1 MTRAIVRL
9 MVALGLVAAG
19 WSIGRA
25 QNAQPDFIL
34 VVDGP
39 VGTTNVQCKSGCELV
54 FGRSADN
61 PRAMHMPTFTY
72 TCTGGV
78 RCSSGEIAG
87 WVKR

>member
-1 MTRAIVRL
+1 MTRVILRISL
-9 MVALGLVAAG
+9 ALGLIAAG

-39 VGTTNVQCKSGCELV
+39 VGSTNVLCKRGCELV
-54 FGRSADN
+54 FGRSVDN
-61 PRAMHMPTFTY
+61 PHALHMPNFAY
-72 TCTGGV
+72 TCSGGE

-87 WVKR
+87 WVTR